1 MPQVLSRPG
10 TQTARTQVDERRRHA
25 YTESEPIDLISTMS
39 VTTPTKKEI
48 VVPQHIRRK
57 AGIKA
62 GEPVEFTAS
71 AGTITIKP
79 RKVDPDDVLTPAEAA
94 LVRKGER
101 EIKQGKY
108 ITLEQLRHGLD
119 RPRSRRRT
127 KTA

>member
-1 MPQVLSRPG
+1 
-10 TQTARTQVDERRRHA
+10 
-25 YTESEPIDLISTMS
+25 MS

>member
-1 MPQVLSRPG
+1 
-10 TQTARTQVDERRRHA
+10 
-25 YTESEPIDLISTMS
+25 MS
-39 VTTPTKKEI
+39 ATPTKKEI
-48 VVPQHIRRK
+48 VVPQHVRRK

-79 RKVDPDDVLTPAEAA
+79 RKVDPDDVLTPAEEA
-94 LVRKGER
+94 LVKKGEC

-108 ITLEQLRHGLD
+108 LTVEQLRHGLD